1 MGRPGPQKLPAQNL
15 GLGTRS
21 EPRLG
26 RTALCSPQKGIVSWG
41 RKHVKNVECV
51 AAICASRQAP
61 RHLKDQLSSE
71 SWPTPPLDPQGGE
84 GAIPGLGA
92 PAHRL
97 AASLKE
103 AQPGQAPGRSQWP
116 QWPRSRPVGFR
127 VACDFAEKG
136 ARGLDACPISTP
148 ALQCTGMVRPG
159 PRAPACTSTHSEPR
173 CPGAALPGSPGVSG
187 PQVS

>member
-15 GLGTRS
+15 GLGTQS

-26 RTALCSPQKGIVSWG
+26 RTALCSPQKGLVSWG
-41 RKHVKNVECV
+41 RKHVKNVECM

-61 RHLKDQLSSE
+61 RHLKDLLSSE

-103 AQPGQAPGRSQWP
+103 AQPGRAPGGSRWP
-116 QWPRSRPVGFR
+116 QWLRSRERGP
-127 VACDFAEKG
+127 G
-136 ARGLDACPISTP
+136 AQGPRGLDACPISTP

-187 PQVS
+187 PQAS